1 MMHLVSHS
9 EQRRLRTFP
18 IPTKKLCLQQYS
30 NFFYKLI
37 LEGLLVYDVS
47 GLHEQ
52 YFFFFIFYKIT
63 SQFFIFVYAKGI
75 SSYYK
80 KQSD

>member
-30 NFFYKLI
+30 NFFYILI

-52 YFFFFIFYKIT
+52 YFFFFHFLQNNLPIFYFCVCKRDL
-63 SQFFIFVYAKGI
+63 FLL
-75 SSYYK
+75 
-80 KQSD
+80 